1 MSIRPKRSNT
11 AAAEESRV
19 HPTCSIVCPGGRIHR
34 PLLFLLCLLALLSA
48 GCVRLIGSR
57 PDGPW
62 YESYQPINDKASA
75 AFVFQALDEA
85 VGMFGEP
92 VIPVNQVI
100 LRRSRKSE
108 AARFYSLAEDF
119 SLTECLDEENGI
131 FVIYIGVD
139 PDHENYY
146 ALLGHEC
153 AHLLNPFITDWYME
167 GLATLFSEWVC
178 EELGKDW
185 GSWAQRFERSQR
197 DPYAVSYRMMQQ
209 LHAAFP
215 AAYYRIPRFAV
226 VNGRNGPW
234 RQVDID
240 AWIGTL
246 ATTEQAA
253 AREII
258 GSSASVLRK
267 HTNRQYGFAVPKD
280 LK

>member
-1 MSIRPKRSNT
+1 MSIRPKLINP
-11 AAAEESRV
+11 AAAEVSRV
-19 HPTCSIVCPGGRIHR
+19 HPSCSLVCPGGCIRR
-34 PLLFLLCLLALLSA
+34 LLLFLLCLLPLLSG

-57 PDGPW
+57 PAGPW
-62 YESYQPINDKASA
+62 HESYKPIEDEDSEE
-75 AFVFQALDEA
+75 FIIRALDEA

-92 VIPVNQVI
+92 VVPVNKII

-119 SLTECLDEENGI
+119 SLTECIDEENGI

-178 EELGKDW
+178 EELEKDW
-185 GSWAQRFERSQR
+185 GSWALRFERSQR

-209 LHAAFP
+209 LYDAFP
-215 AAYYRIPRFAV
+215 DAYCRIPRFAV
-226 VNGRNGPW
+226 ANGHASPW
-234 RQVDID
+234 LQVDID
-240 AWIGTL
+240 AWLGML
-246 ATTEQAA
+246 SATEQAA

-258 GSSASVLRK
+258 RPGVSVLRK